1 MANYNYNPDVDKPIF
16 DVDGNKLTSIPHAP
30 KKLIYNADGLKLSK
44 VTLNIPQ
51 KSGFG
56 TKENAK
62 KINRI
67 GRPKGSR
74 TKTKNTLLDA
84 ISRFENYQLD
94 AAELIV
100 AVMMGDEVKVGGEIK
115 VSDRIG
121 AAKYVIEAPRKMDK
135 PSTDEKSE
143 SLVEDEV
150 EVIKPLI
157 SLTVSDR

>member
-16 DVDGNKLTSIPHAP
+16 DVDGNKLTSIPHSP

-51 KSGFG
+51 KSGFA

-62 KINRI
+62 RINRI

-100 AVMMGDEVKVGGEIK
+100 AVMMGDEAKAGGEIR
-115 VSDRIG
+115 VADRVG

-135 PSTDEKSE
+135 PNTEDKSDTIT
-143 SLVEDEV
+143 EDED